1 MKKKSSYLP
10 NDVVDYIALGTLS
23 NVVIQV
29 ARWEIVRGTFFICMV
44 VCLLEAMQMNGI
56 TKFILIGENVL
67 NFHVSDDCY
76 YEEWFEDV
84 QDQGGWVAMIN
95 FRDHIIDE
103 MRKARLSNYLLMG
116 ERLNDLNWRAVKP
129 FHMHHLVEGRLMQ
142 ALG

>member
-56 TKFILIGENVL
+56 TKFILLLDGNPLILLLIHHKILDGMNVGI
-67 NFHVSDDCY
+67 
-76 YEEWFEDV
+76 W
-84 QDQGGWVAMIN
+84 GM
-95 FRDHIIDE
+95 
-103 MRKARLSNYLLMG
+103 LLI
-116 ERLNDLNWRAVKP
+116 LRAI
-129 FHMHHLVEGRLMQ
+129 HLQL
-142 ALG
+142 